1 MRVEL
6 LGKWKARQMNHFRG
20 MHMRSLL
27 SALAVAVALS
37 AATLSAAAV
46 ATGSTTPLI
55 PRSALFGN
63 PARIG
68 AELSAD
74 GKWLAW
80 LAPKDG
86 VLNVWVAPLDK
97 PAQARALTDEKKRPL
112 GGYFWSP
119 DSSMILYVTDT
130 NGDENFLLYG
140 VDVATGARRSFTPF
154 KNTRVRIIRA
164 SRKFPD
170 RILIGVNNRDP
181 RYHDVYSLD
190 LKTGKLS
197 LVFENTGQFA
207 GFIADY
213 NLDLRIA
220 AKARADGGAD
230 YYWMTGGKVA
240 DKPFES
246 IDYADSTNTSPGGFS
261 RDGKILYWSDSR
273 GRDTAALVAQDVAT
287 GKMTILAQDARTDIA
302 GTTSNPKTRKVDAY
316 VVDYL
321 KNEWHTLD
329 PALAP
334 DFAFLKAHLKGQ
346 YWVSSRTDADD
357 KWLIGVD
364 PVTQPSATYLYD
376 RKAKT
381 LTQLYV
387 TRPALE
393 GAPLAAMHPLEIKAR
408 DGLTLVSYLTL
419 PVGSDPHGTGRPER
433 PLPLVLDVHGGPH
446 ARDDYGYNGEYQ
458 WLANRG
464 YAVLAVNYRGSTGFG
479 KAFVTAGNHQ
489 WAAKMQDD
497 LDDAVDWTVHQG
509 IADPKKVVIFGG
521 SYGGYATLVGLA
533 FTPDRYMCGV
543 DIVGP
548 SNLETLLASIPPYWE
563 SGRAEL
569 YRDIGNPATPE
580 GKALLKARSPLFK
593 ANAIKV
599 PLLIGQGAHDPR
611 VNVTES
617 NRIAAALKARN
628 IPVTY
633 VVFPDEGHG
642 FHRPENNIAFYAI
655 AEAFMAQCAGG
666 RAEPIGDALKASTA
680 IVKMGADYVPGLA
693 QAEAKTPDA
702 MSRDSGAK

>member
-1 MRVEL
+1 MR
-6 LGKWKARQMNHFRG
+6 RR
-20 MHMRSLL
+20 L
-27 SALAVAVALS
+27 SALV
-37 AATLSAAAV
+37 AAAALCV
-46 ATGSTTPLI
+46 ASFSITAMAAGSATPLI
-55 PRSALFGN
+55 PRAVLFGN
-63 PARIG
+63 PERAG
-68 AELSAD
+68 AQLSAD

-97 PAQARALTDEKKRPL
+97 PAQARVLTDEKTRPV
-112 GGYFWSP
+112 GSYFWSP
-119 DSSMILYVTDT
+119 DSTMILYVTDKD
-130 NGDENFLLYG
+130 GDENFLLYG
-140 VDVATGARRSFTPF
+140 VDVASGARRSLTPF
-154 KNTRVRIIRA
+154 QKVRIKVVQT
-164 SRKFPD
+164 SRNVPG

-220 AKARADGGAD
+220 AKTRADAGTD

-246 IDYADSTNTSPGGFS
+246 IDYTDSTNTSPHSFS
-261 RDGKILYWSDSR
+261 RDGKILYWTDSR
-273 GRDTAALVAQDVAT
+273 GRNTAVLIGQDVAS
-287 GKMTILAQDARTDIA
+287 GKKTILAQDARSDIA
-302 GTTSNPKTRKVDAY
+302 GSTSDPKTRKVDAY

-321 KNEWHTLD
+321 KNEWHALD

-334 DFAFLKAHLKGQ
+334 DFAFLQAHLKGQ
-346 YWVSSRTDADD
+346 YFIASRTEADD

-364 PVTQPSATYLYD
+364 PVIEPPAQYLYD

-387 TRPALE
+387 TYPALV

-419 PVGSDPHGTGRPER
+419 PVGSDPHGTGRPEH

-446 ARDDYGYNGEYQ
+446 ARDEYGYNPEYQ

-479 KAFVTAGNHQ
+479 KSFFTAGNHQ

-509 IADPKKVVIFGG
+509 IADPKKVAIFGG

-533 FTPDRYMCGV
+533 FTPDRYVCGV
-543 DIVGP
+543 DLVGP

-599 PLLIGQGAHDPR
+599 PLLIGSGAHDPR
-611 VNVTES
+611 VNVKES
-617 NRIAAALKARN
+617 DQIAAALKARN

-633 VVFPDEGHG
+633 LVFPDEGHG
-642 FHRPENNIAFYAI
+642 FHRPENNIAFSAV
-655 AEAFMAQCAGG
+655 AEAFLSHCVGG
-666 RAEPIGDALKASTA
+666 RAEPIGNAIKASTA
-680 IVKMGADYVPGLA
+680 VVKMGADYVPGLA
-693 QAEAKTPDA
+693 QAEAKTPVGTN
-702 MSRDSGAK
+702 RGSGTK